1 MDASSSRWTI
11 STVGQQTGIYFVLD
25 QQRSRYENQTGTE
38 YMDRKR
44 EGKGRLSAA
53 RRRTDIEREG

>member
-11 STVGQQTGIYFVLD
+11 CTG
-25 QQRSRYENQTGTE
+25 RSADRDIFWIWISERRGTE